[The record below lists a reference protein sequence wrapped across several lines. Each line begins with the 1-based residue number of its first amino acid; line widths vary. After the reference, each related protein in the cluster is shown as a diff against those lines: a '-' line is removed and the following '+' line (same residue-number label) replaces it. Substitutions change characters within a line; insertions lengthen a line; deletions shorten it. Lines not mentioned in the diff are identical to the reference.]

1 MIYLQLFRVFF
12 LIGIFCFGG
21 GYAILPFIQNEVV
34 GNGWITMQEF
44 GDMIAVAES
53 TPGPVSINT
62 ATFVGF
68 KLGGVLGAVTATYA
82 LCLPAFILVMT
93 VVKLLYTPRG
103 ERVMDRLLVG
113 IRPVV
118 AGMIFFAAWSIA
130 QTVFFAHA
138 TGAPMPL
145 NPLAVLVAVICFALS
160 HFYKVSPIR
169 MIIAAAVIGI
179 VLAVL

>member
-34 GNGWITMQEF
+34 GHGWISMQEF
-44 GDMIAVAES
+44 GDIIAVAES

-82 LCLPAFILVMT
+82 LCMPAFILVLT
-93 VVKLLYTPRG
+93 VVKLLYTAKG
-103 ERVMDRLLVG
+103 AKVMDRLLVG

-118 AGMIFFAAWSIA
+118 AGMIFFASWSIA
-130 QTVFFAHA
+130 QTVFFVHIS
-138 TGAPMPL
+138 GEVMPL
-145 NPLAVLVAVICFALS
+145 NPLAVAVALISFGLS
-160 HFYKVSPIR
+160 YFYKVSPIKII
-169 MIIAAAVIGI
+169 MIS
-179 VLAVL
+179 AVLGVGLILL